1 MPHPPLLHLSLSPPQ
16 FFFLPEVETAGV
28 KMAAATV
35 KAAAA
40 TVQVAAARVAA
51 ARVKAE
57 AARAKAAA
65 ARVAAAVKAV
75 FGTEG
80 GHDLVS
86 VSSRLLPGPAPDQQT
101 TKPEPYSTLSVM
113 GSL

>member
-40 TVQVAAARVAA
+40 RSKVAAAKVA
-51 ARVKAE
+51 
-57 AARAKAAA
+57 AARAKAEAA
-65 ARVAAAVKAV
+65 TVAASERQSILSGRSLAAQ
-75 FGTEG
+75 E
-80 GHDLVS
+80 
-86 VSSRLLPGPAPDQQT
+86 AP
-101 TKPEPYSTLSVM
+101 S
-113 GSL
+113 

>member
-40 TVQVAAARVAA
+40 RSKVAAAKVA
-51 ARVKAE
+51 
-57 AARAKAAA
+57 AARAKAEAA
-65 ARVAAAVKAV
+65 GVLPQEDMAVTRAAGVARAAAV
-75 FGTEG
+75 
-80 GHDLVS
+80 
-86 VSSRLLPGPAPDQQT
+86 PG
-101 TKPEPYSTLSVM
+101 K
-113 GSL
+113 